1 MDFNKFF
8 QSKAFKAALWVI
20 AGLIASLFI
29 FKAGTIAGFKKASF
43 SYRWGENY
51 HRNFGGPKRGFLGD
65 FGGGDFIGAHGVF
78 GQIMKID
85 PSTDSARVTLVIR
98 GGDGVE
104 KIALIK
110 DDTAIKRFRENVKI
124 SDLKVDDYMVVIGEP
139 NDAGEIEAKF
149 IRILPSPAAKTPPKP
164 SLPRARRQ

>member
-8 QSKAFKAALWVI
+8 QSKAFKTTLWVM

-51 HRNFGGPKRGFLGD
+51 HRNFGGPRGGFLGD

-85 PSTDSARVTLVIR
+85 SSAGSTQATLVIR
-98 GGDGVE
+98 GSDGVE

-110 DDTAIKRFRENVKI
+110 EDTTIKRFRETVKI
-124 SDLKVDDYMVVIGEP
+124 SGLKVDDYMVAIGEP

-149 IRILPSPAAKTPPKP
+149 IRLLPSPAAKTPPKP
-164 SLPRARRQ
+164 LSPRARRQ